1 MSYDW
6 VGSPAYLSAASNTSP
21 FHSETLKN
29 VCECVKGDSETEG
42 GTGSRLGQGVT
53 VVLSGVTIVS
63 GKAHFVHS
71 WVPRDQHPVSGAEGC
86 GPQVRELG
94 FRGAGNYLFHPLYR
108 HSLGAP

>member
-1 MSYDW
+1 MPLLE
-6 VGSPAYLSAASNTSP
+6 VGVGAGCTGSTCWGG
-21 FHSETLKN
+21 
-29 VCECVKGDSETEG
+29 VGG

-53 VVLSGVTIVS
+53 VVLSGVTIVA

-94 FRGAGNYLFHPLYR
+94 FHGAGNYLFHPLYW